1 MYLKVTLRVFFFFVE
16 LKTKS
21 IFIFWGFVISL
32 QHVMYLRELRLAQM
46 ERLMV
51 EFLHGVDIY
60 LSLVRDSNDTNPKV
74 GELYRFF
81 LYWISDYC
89 HDT

>member
-1 MYLKVTLRVFFFFVE
+1 
-16 LKTKS
+16 
-21 IFIFWGFVISL
+21 
-32 QHVMYLRELRLAQM
+32 MYLRELRLAQM

-60 LSLVRDSNDTNPKV
+60 LSLIRDSNDTNPKV

-89 HDT
+89 HHT

>member
-1 MYLKVTLRVFFFFVE
+1 MFCFT
-16 LKTKS
+16 S
-21 IFIFWGFVISL
+21 VISL

-60 LSLVRDSNDTNPKV
+60 LSLNRDSNETNPKV
-74 GELYRFF
+74 REL
-81 LYWISDYC
+81 
-89 HDT
+89 

>member
-1 MYLKVTLRVFFFFVE
+1 MHVFRRIR
-16 LKTKS
+16 KKS
-21 IFIFWGFVISL
+21 IYCFASVICL

-60 LSLVRDSNDTNPKV
+60 LSLNRDSNETNPKV
-74 GELYRFF
+74 REP
-81 LYWISDYC
+81 
-89 HDT
+89 

>member
-1 MYLKVTLRVFFFFVE
+1 
-16 LKTKS
+16 
-21 IFIFWGFVISL
+21 
-32 QHVMYLRELRLAQM
+32 MYLRELRLAQM

-60 LSLVRDSNDTNPKV
+60 LSLNRDSNETNPKV
-74 GELYRFF
+74 RELRCFS

-89 HDT
+89 HERDFVTVSRVLMVS

>member
-1 MYLKVTLRVFFFFVE
+1 M
-16 LKTKS
+16 
-21 IFIFWGFVISL
+21 ISL

-60 LSLVRDSNDTNPKV
+60 LSLVRDSKETNPKV
-74 GELYRFF
+74 REISASPHTGFLITVIKLNGGNYRRI
-81 LYWISDYC
+81 LL
-89 HDT
+89 HG